1 MITVEEEEKLWETGQ
16 LGDSRPQQLL
26 DTMVYCCGLFFAL
39 RSGREHRQLRR
50 SPPQIQLYEWSGERA
65 YLKYQEDIS
74 KNHPGGLRGRNITPK
89 VVYHHANQENPE
101 RCFVRLYNKYMALSP
116 PDAPADA
123 FYLQPAKSPTST
135 CWFAKQPLGHNPL
148 GNTVARIC
156 RSAGITGFK
165 TNHSLRATSAS

>member
-16 LGDSRPQQLL
+16 LRDSCPQQLV

-39 RSGREHRQLRR
+39 GSSREHRQLRH
-50 SPPQIQLYEWSGERA
+50 SPPQIQLYERSGERA

-74 KNHPGGLRGRNITPK
+74 KHYPGGWRGRNIMPK
-89 VVYHHANQENPE
+89 VVYHHANQEHPK
-101 RCFVRLYNKYMALSP
+101 RCFVCLYKKYMALSP
-116 PDAPADA
+116 PDA

-148 GNTVARIC
+148 SNTVTRIC

-165 TNHSLRATSAS
+165 TNHSLRATSTS